1 MILLKQG
8 NILIAKPYLQCSY
21 FKRAV
26 VYVCDHSDA
35 GSLGFVVNRP
45 HGLLLKD
52 VFPHLKNGNFPL
64 FEGGPVAP
72 HELFFTHTLG
82 LKLSDSIEVTRGVY
96 MNGNFKELTQMIEQG
111 KISNK
116 QVRFYIGCSSWS
128 PNQLQEELENDSWF
142 IEPSNYDDL
151 MLATPDDMWG
161 DELIKINPGF
171 KAFSDFAFDPSLN

>member
-1 MILLKQG
+1 
-8 NILIAKPYLQCSY
+8 
-21 FKRAV
+21 
-26 VYVCDHSDA
+26 
-35 GSLGFVVNRP
+35 
-45 HGLLLKD
+45 
-52 VFPHLKNGNFPL
+52 
-64 FEGGPVAP
+64 
-72 HELFFTHTLG
+72 
-82 LKLSDSIEVTRGVY
+82 
-96 MNGNFKELTQMIEQG
+96 MIEQG

-151 MLATPDDMWG
+151 MLAAPDDMWG